1 MKSKKKSKSYSKRK
15 EKHEG
20 KVAIKQ
26 DSFYKKPK
34 EDDVFTKLADELK
47 QSTGLKLKKEE
58 PVKEEKVIDH
68 CLCCENKCQCCEHP
82 VGITTHFCKCPC
94 HATN

>member
-15 EKHEG
+15 EK
-20 KVAIKQ
+20 KQ
-26 DSFYKKPK
+26 ESFYKKPK

-47 QSTGLKLKKEE
+47 QSTGFKLKPRKEE
-58 PVKEEKVIDH
+58 PVKEEEKVIDH